1 MGNCRVS
8 IDELDNDIK
17 QQADTDAM
25 EARKASGA
33 IEEIALAEYH
43 KQLED
48 PQLMWEALGPDAFK
62 GPYPN
67 SNTIFCTCQNRAAEK
82 DFESEVKDAI
92 KDQDWLTLGTLLGQ
106 QCRSYLLD
114 PAREKAE
121 ENGVDYE

>member
-67 SNTIFCTCQNRAAEK
+67 SSTIFCT
-82 DFESEVKDAI
+82 F
-92 KDQDWLTLGTLLGQ
+92 GTNYSLN
-106 QCRSYLLD
+106 CRIFTIHHRVNI
-114 PAREKAE
+114 A
-121 ENGVDYE
+121 